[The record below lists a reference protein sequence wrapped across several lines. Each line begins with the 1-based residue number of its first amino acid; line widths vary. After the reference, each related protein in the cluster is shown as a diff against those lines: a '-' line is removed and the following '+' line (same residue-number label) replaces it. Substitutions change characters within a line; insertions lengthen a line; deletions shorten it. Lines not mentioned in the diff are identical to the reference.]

1 MVKYRE
7 LFPNATK
14 NEYLYK
20 KDQKFERVIRCVRL
34 KHNENEEN
42 SDEEQE
48 KKTTVEGNLKF

>member
-1 MVKYRE
+1 MIKYRE

-14 NEYLYK
+14 SEYLYK
-20 KDQKFERVIRCVRL
+20 KNHTFERVVRCVRL

-48 KKTTVEGNLKF
+48 KKTAIEGN